1 MNTLESL
8 GLKEEWLYEVII
20 SSYDHQVPHAA
31 PFGMRV
37 KNFETITLEIFKGS
51 NTLKNILA
59 SKEFALN
66 AVADPAIIYNAL
78 YSKEKIHFDSA
89 EMINA
94 PVLSHSSSSVEVKLK
109 TIVEKKNRFL
119 LEAEVVHITIRNDG
133 EFTNRA
139 KNIMLESLIVSTR
152 KNLLP
157 KKKLESLLK
166 ENYRVIK
173 KVAPGSSYES
183 LMHSLLIECLR

>member
-8 GLKEEWLYEVII
+8 GLKEKWLYEVII

-37 KNFETITLEIFKGS
+37 KNFETITLEIYKSS

-59 SKEFALN
+59 GKEFALN
-66 AVADPAIIYNAL
+66 AVDDPAIIYNAL
-78 YSKEKIHFDSA
+78 YSKEKMYFASA

-94 PVLSHSSSSVEVKLK
+94 PVLLHSSSSIEVKLK

-119 LEAEVVHITIRNDG
+119 LEAEVVHINIRNNG

-139 KNIMLESLIVSTR
+139 KSLVLESLIVSTR
-152 KNLLP
+152 KKLLS

-173 KVAPGSSYES
+173 KVAPGSKYEA
-183 LMHSLLIECLR
+183 LMHSLLIDCLL